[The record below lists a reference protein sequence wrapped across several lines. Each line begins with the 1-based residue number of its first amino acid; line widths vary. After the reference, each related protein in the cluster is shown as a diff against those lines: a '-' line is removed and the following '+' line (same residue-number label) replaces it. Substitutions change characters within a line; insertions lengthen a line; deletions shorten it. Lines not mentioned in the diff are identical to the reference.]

1 MPGPKPRD
9 VSSGMRRFLVL
20 SIPYPGLLAQA
31 VPGRAGSAEAGLQ
44 DSRRDY
50 RRGVPGAPAI
60 RRSSGLA
67 EPQFPGRARLESRV
81 PRFTRALSRTDCRLD
96 LRVRLVFKGRLL
108 TTRPAL

>member
-1 MPGPKPRD
+1 MSGRIRRD
-9 VSSGMRRFLVL
+9 VSSGVRRFLVL

-50 RRGVPGAPAI
+50 RRDVPGAPAI

-67 EPQFPGRARLESRV
+67 EPQFPGRARVESRV
-81 PRFTRALSRTDCRLD
+81 PGLTRALPRTDCRVD
-96 LRVRLVFKGRLL
+96 LRVRLVFK
-108 TTRPAL
+108 